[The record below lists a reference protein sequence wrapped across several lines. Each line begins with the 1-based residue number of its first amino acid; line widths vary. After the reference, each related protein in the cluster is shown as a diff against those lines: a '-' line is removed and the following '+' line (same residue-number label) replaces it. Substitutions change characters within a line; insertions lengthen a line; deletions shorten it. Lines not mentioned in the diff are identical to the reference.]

1 MIPLWG
7 LWAYELVRGEV
18 DRAQAAA
25 LQLRALADRNPQPI
39 AAAVAAATNGLTLF
53 YRGEFAAAR
62 DECARGLGPSRLPP
76 SAARSAR
83 GVHDP
88 GVMCQAFHA
97 IARSLLGEAGPA
109 QEEAAALRAAIPG
122 LPPFD
127 AAYAWCADAVLH
139 TLADDPQA
147 TLASAERAIAIGRE
161 QAFPA
166 WQAMGAM
173 MHGWARARQGDT
185 ASTLQQMRRSFDG
198 WCASGARNLRPFF
211 LALLADASLAAGDAA
226 QALQYAGRGLAEA
239 ATGERWWDPELHRLR
254 AEALVRLGEPDAAL
268 DAARQAL
275 AIADGMGARA
285 WAARANGTLQRM
297 RKVQEAT

>member
-1 MIPLWG
+1 
-7 LWAYELVRGEV
+7 
-18 DRAQAAA
+18 
-25 LQLRALADRNPQPI
+25 
-39 AAAVAAATNGLTLF
+39 LTLF

-62 DECARGLGPSRLPP
+62 EECARGLGPSRLPP

-97 IARSLLGEAGPA
+97 IAGWLLGDAEAA
-109 QEEAAALRAAIPG
+109 QQEAAALRASIPG

-139 TLADDPQA
+139 TLADDPKA
-147 TLASAERAIAIGRE
+147 TLVSAERAIAIGRE

-185 ASTLQQMRRSFDG
+185 EGALKQMRRSFDA

-211 LALLADASLAAGDAA
+211 LALLADAWLSAGDAL
-226 QALQYAGRGLAEA
+226 QALECADRGLAEA
-239 ATGERWWDPELHRLR
+239 GSGERWWDAELHRLR
-254 AEALVRLGEPDAAL
+254 AEALARLGQRAAAHE
-268 DAARQAL
+268 AARHAL
-275 AIADGMGARA
+275 AIAEHMGARA
-285 WAARANGTLQRM
+285 WAARAQATLQRLGQ
-297 RKVQEAT
+297 VQETST